1 MGKDSTDLRANPPV
15 AAPFWWDATP
25 RRRLGQGA
33 LPADAELVIVG
44 SGYAGISAAISAAK
58 AGAKVLVLESGLI
71 GEGASTRNGGAVGEG
86 LRISYSAMQKKLGRQ
101 RADAYYDETH
111 RAHNYLKQLL
121 DEHTISCDYRLTGR
135 LMAAHTQADY
145 EAMAADLTVRKQN
158 RTFDADMI
166 PEADIRNVLDTGAY
180 KGGRLVHSDGNLD
193 PGKFHDGLF
202 QAAKRLNVEFRDNT
216 AVLGVERGG
225 GQFQVRT
232 ATGSVTA
239 KNVVMAT
246 NAYTSKADRWF
257 ANRIVPVQSQ
267 VIATEPLPDGVAE
280 RLIPKNRQIGDT
292 RNLHNYFRRSPDGS
306 RLIFGGR
313 AGTTQTDDNIKRA
326 LALRGQ
332 MLSIFPELE
341 HVRISHTWAGFVAY
355 TFDMLPHI
363 TVHDGI
369 HYVGGCC
376 GSGVVMQPFLG
387 HKVAMKALGMKDES
401 RTVFD
406 KSYKA
411 FPGYAGKP
419 WFMPAIMLYF
429 SLKDRLSK

>member
-1 MGKDSTDLRANPPV
+1 MGKDSIDLEVNPPV
-15 AAPFWWDATP
+15 AAPYWWDATP
-25 RRRLGQGA
+25 RRRLDPGP
-33 LPADAELVIVG
+33 LPAQVDLVIVG

-58 AGAKVLVLESGLI
+58 TGAKVLVLESGLI

-86 LRISYSAMQKKLGRQ
+86 LRTSYSAMQKKLGRQ

-111 RAHNYLKQLL
+111 RAHRYLKQLL
-121 DEHTISCDYRLTGR
+121 DEHRISCDYRLTGR

-145 EAMAADLTVRKQN
+145 EAMAADLEVRKKH

-166 PEADIRNVLDTGAY
+166 PETEIRKVLDTRAY

-193 PGKFHDGLF
+193 PGKFHEGLC
-202 QAAKRLNVEFRDNT
+202 QAARRLGVEFRDNT
-216 AVLGVERGG
+216 AVLGVQRDG
-225 GQFQVRT
+225 GQFRVRT
-232 ATGSVTA
+232 AASSVTA
-239 KNVVMAT
+239 KNVIMAT
-246 NAYTSKADRWF
+246 NAYTSKVDQWI

-267 VIATEPLPDGVAE
+267 VIATEPLPEGVAE
-280 RLIPKNRQIGDT
+280 RLIPQNRQIGDT

-313 AGTTQTDDNIKRA
+313 AGTTQTNDNIKRA

-341 HVRISHTWAGFVAY
+341 HIRITHTWAGFVAY

-363 TVHDGI
+363 TVHDGV

-387 HKVAMKALGMKDES
+387 HKVAMKALGLNEES

-406 KSYKA
+406 RPYKTV
-411 FPGYAGKP
+411 PGYFGTP
-419 WFMPAIMLYF
+419 WFMPGIMLYF
-429 SLKDRLSK
+429 SLKDRLSG